1 MQGRTERA
9 FTMLLAIVLALGAVI
24 WVMVTQ
30 TRSSFP
36 VATRTATPTLA
47 MPFAPQAT
55 SAIPGTLSPTPSE
68 QPNALNFFLV
78 SYQAFE
84 NGFMLQR
91 IGEACVY
98 AYRTTPGDAGI
109 ILSPALNEGQPRE
122 YAYCIGFDGLAE
134 LPLDEDVRNLFGE
147 YLPFRLV
154 WGTYAPVQSGL
165 GKPVAELVDARSALL
180 PTPPVRGSPYYTP
193 IAYLPDG
200 RLFQCGS
207 SAATAG
213 TCQIGE

>member
-1 MQGRTERA
+1 
-9 FTMLLAIVLALGAVI
+9 MLLAIVLALGAVI

-36 VATRTATPTLA
+36 VATRTPTPTLA
-47 MPFAPQAT
+47 VPFAPQAT
-55 SAIPGTLSPTPSE
+55 AAIPGTPSPNATE

-84 NGFMLQR
+84 HGFMLQR

-109 ILSPALNEGQPRE
+109 ILSPVLTEGQASE
-122 YAYCIGFDGLAE
+122 YAYCIAFDDLAE
-134 LPLDEDVRNLFGE
+134 PPLDEAVRNLFGE

-154 WGTYAPVQSGL
+154 WGAYAPVQNGL
-165 GKPVAELVDARSALL
+165 GKPVAERVDTRSALL
-180 PTPPVRGSPYYTP
+180 PTLPVGGSPLYTS

-200 RLFQCGS
+200 TLFQCGIS
-207 SAATAG
+207 TATAG
-213 TCQIGE
+213 TCQIDA